1 MKIYYYHTR
10 PIASALKEWKEHT
23 HPGHILYGLTH
34 FPKNGIDPVLH
45 PYKHFTSRWK
55 LMWYNLH
62 TILGCKENYDVVYGT
77 SYRGLEL
84 LIFLRALGLFRKP
97 IAVWHHQAV
106 PQSKGWLK
114 NLLSRLFYKGID
126 CMFFFSKALIDDSL
140 KTGKVKEKDMY
151 LIHWGADLDFYDR
164 MRNEAKNKEFISTG
178 KENRDLATL
187 LQAFSHTGLE
197 FDLYTSP
204 ANGDQKYEEI
214 TNRFQGKNNI
224 HIHIV
229 EGIIPYQL
237 ALEVARSKV
246 VVISCLNYPYTVG
259 LTTLVEALALGL
271 PIISTRN
278 TKFEMNLELEQ
289 AGMLVDYGDV
299 AGWEKALQYLHDHPE
314 QALKMGENGRKL
326 AETTYNLENYSR
338 ELSEVLLKRFNR

>member
-62 TILGCKENYDVVYGT
+62 AILRCKENYDVVYGT

-126 CMFFFSKALIDDSL
+126 CMFFQQGINRRFPENWK
-140 KTGKVKEKDMY
+140 GKRKRHVPY
-151 LIHWGADLDFYDR
+151 PLGGR
-164 MRNEAKNKEFISTG
+164 SG
-178 KENRDLATL
+178 L
-187 LQAFSHTGLE
+187 LRPH
-197 FDLYTSP
+197 
-204 ANGDQKYEEI
+204 
-214 TNRFQGKNNI
+214 
-224 HIHIV
+224 
-229 EGIIPYQL
+229 
-237 ALEVARSKV
+237 
-246 VVISCLNYPYTVG
+246 
-259 LTTLVEALALGL
+259 
-271 PIISTRN
+271 
-278 TKFEMNLELEQ
+278 
-289 AGMLVDYGDV
+289 
-299 AGWEKALQYLHDHPE
+299 
-314 QALKMGENGRKL
+314 
-326 AETTYNLENYSR
+326 AE
-338 ELSEVLLKRFNR
+338 

>member
-62 TILGCKENYDVVYGT
+62 AILRCKENYDVVYGT

-151 LIHWGADLDFYDR
+151 LP
-164 MRNEAKNKEFISTG
+164 EFGIS
-178 KENRDLATL
+178 
-187 LQAFSHTGLE
+187 LE
-197 FDLYTSP
+197 
-204 ANGDQKYEEI
+204 
-214 TNRFQGKNNI
+214 
-224 HIHIV
+224 
-229 EGIIPYQL
+229 
-237 ALEVARSKV
+237 
-246 VVISCLNYPYTVG
+246 
-259 LTTLVEALALGL
+259 
-271 PIISTRN
+271 
-278 TKFEMNLELEQ
+278 
-289 AGMLVDYGDV
+289 
-299 AGWEKALQYLHDHPE
+299 
-314 QALKMGENGRKL
+314 
-326 AETTYNLENYSR
+326 
-338 ELSEVLLKRFNR
+338 

>member
-62 TILGCKENYDVVYGT
+62 AILRCKENYDVVYGT

-140 KTGKVKEKDMY
+140 KTGKVKEFIPKLPHQQDFDNK
-151 LIHWGADLDFYDR
+151 LWIDNLVQFHQGFIHYFNAIIQEILP
-164 MRNEAKNKEFISTG
+164 
-178 KENRDLATL
+178 ENVNQPLEGDAAI
-187 LQAFSHTGLE
+187 QA
-197 FDLYTSP
+197 
-204 ANGDQKYEEI
+204 
-214 TNRFQGKNNI
+214 
-224 HIHIV
+224 
-229 EGIIPYQL
+229 
-237 ALEVARSKV
+237 
-246 VVISCLNYPYTVG
+246 
-259 LTTLVEALALGL
+259 
-271 PIISTRN
+271 
-278 TKFEMNLELEQ
+278 
-289 AGMLVDYGDV
+289 
-299 AGWEKALQYLHDHPE
+299 
-314 QALKMGENGRKL
+314 
-326 AETTYNLENYSR
+326 
-338 ELSEVLLKRFNR
+338 LLKRWEYC

>member
-62 TILGCKENYDVVYGT
+62 AILRCKENYDVVYGT

-151 LIHWGADLDFYDR
+151 LIHWGADLDFYDACG
-164 MRNEAKNKEFISTG
+164 MRRKTKSSSLQERKIEIWQPYSSFQPYRTGIRPLYFPSLTVTRNMRKSPTGFKGKTISIST
-178 KENRDLATL
+178 
-187 LQAFSHTGLE
+187 
-197 FDLYTSP
+197 
-204 ANGDQKYEEI
+204 
-214 TNRFQGKNNI
+214 
-224 HIHIV
+224 
-229 EGIIPYQL
+229 
-237 ALEVARSKV
+237 
-246 VVISCLNYPYTVG
+246 
-259 LTTLVEALALGL
+259 
-271 PIISTRN
+271 
-278 TKFEMNLELEQ
+278 
-289 AGMLVDYGDV
+289 
-299 AGWEKALQYLHDHPE
+299 
-314 QALKMGENGRKL
+314 
-326 AETTYNLENYSR
+326 
-338 ELSEVLLKRFNR
+338 

>member
-62 TILGCKENYDVVYGT
+62 AILRCKENYDVVYGT

-140 KTGKVKEKDMY
+140 KTGKVKVPY
-151 LIHWGADLDFYDR
+151 PLGGR
-164 MRNEAKNKEFISTG
+164 SG
-178 KENRDLATL
+178 L
-187 LQAFSHTGLE
+187 LRPH
-197 FDLYTSP
+197 
-204 ANGDQKYEEI
+204 
-214 TNRFQGKNNI
+214 
-224 HIHIV
+224 
-229 EGIIPYQL
+229 
-237 ALEVARSKV
+237 
-246 VVISCLNYPYTVG
+246 
-259 LTTLVEALALGL
+259 
-271 PIISTRN
+271 
-278 TKFEMNLELEQ
+278 
-289 AGMLVDYGDV
+289 
-299 AGWEKALQYLHDHPE
+299 
-314 QALKMGENGRKL
+314 
-326 AETTYNLENYSR
+326 AE
-338 ELSEVLLKRFNR
+338 

>member
-62 TILGCKENYDVVYGT
+62 AILRCKENYDVVYGT

-164 MRNEAKNKEFISTG
+164 MRNEAKDKEFISQERKIEIWQPYSRLSAIPDWNSTSILPQLTVTRNMRKSPTG
-178 KENRDLATL
+178 FK
-187 LQAFSHTGLE
+187 
-197 FDLYTSP
+197 
-204 ANGDQKYEEI
+204 
-214 TNRFQGKNNI
+214 GKT
-224 HIHIV
+224 
-229 EGIIPYQL
+229 
-237 ALEVARSKV
+237 
-246 VVISCLNYPYTVG
+246 IS
-259 LTTLVEALALGL
+259 
-271 PIISTRN
+271 IST
-278 TKFEMNLELEQ
+278 
-289 AGMLVDYGDV
+289 
-299 AGWEKALQYLHDHPE
+299 
-314 QALKMGENGRKL
+314 
-326 AETTYNLENYSR
+326 
-338 ELSEVLLKRFNR
+338 